1 MNLVCPKSIS
11 IIIVLLAIIVPIS
24 HSEIPLINSIIEDFE
39 PWVNI
44 QLLISSIIDYLESIY
59 FHLPLPVDGPI
70 FRDLANTTTNF
81 LKVIAKVNISP
92 SSQIIDQRPKGLF
105 LANVADKVGHASQIE
120 NQIIV
125 QYLKDL
131 AENAY
136 QTGKKVEKLFS
147 IGAYLINRIDNEIT
161 SIREILTLNIILSR
175 RNAIYLSNRINK
187 HLFQTTEFRDQF
199 KAIYVAID
207 DEEKIW
213 NGTQYGI
220 NSFSDVEKFF
230 ELIKPKG
237 HKIYKWMNIV
247 NSLAVFKCECL
258 VTFKARREI
267 ENALKVAEQVRLE
280 LIHSKEIIRGLNK
293 KKIISQTD
301 LMNLESIEVLA
312 EIVSASWAE
321 KDKSKIIIH

>member
-1 MNLVCPKSIS
+1 MNLVCPKSIY

-24 HSEIPLINSIIEDFE
+24 YSEIPLINSIIEYFE
-39 PWVNI
+39 PWVDFP
-44 QLLISSIIDYLESIY
+44 LA
-59 FHLPLPVDGPI
+59 LPVDGPI

-81 LKVIAKVNISP
+81 LKVIAKVNIPP

-131 AENAY
+131 AENTY

-147 IGAYLINRIDNEIT
+147 IGAYLINRIGNEIT
-161 SIREILTLNIILSR
+161 SIKETLTLNMILSR

-187 HLFQTTEFRDQF
+187 LLFQITEFRDQF
-199 KAIYVAID
+199 KAIHVAID

-220 NSFSDVEKFF
+220 NSFTDVEKYF
-230 ELIKPKG
+230 ELIKPTG
-237 HKIYKWMNIV
+237 HKIYKWVNIV
-247 NSLAVFKCECL
+247 NSLAVFKRGCL
-258 VTFKARREI
+258 ITFEAYREI
-267 ENALKVAEQVRLE
+267 ESTLKVADQVRVE

-293 KKIISQTD
+293 KKIISQAD
-301 LMNLESIEVLA
+301 LMNLESVEVLA
-312 EIVSASWAE
+312 EI
-321 KDKSKIIIH
+321 

>member
-1 MNLVCPKSIS
+1 MFISNFNMNSV
-11 IIIVLLAIIVPIS
+11 
-24 HSEIPLINSIIEDFE
+24 IPLINSIIEYFE
-39 PWVNI
+39 PWGNI
-44 QLLISSIIDYLESIY
+44 QLLISSIVDYLESIY
-59 FHLPLPVDGPI
+59 FPLVLPVDGPI
-70 FRDLANTTTNF
+70 FHTLSYTFVILA
-81 LKVIAKVNISP
+81 

-105 LANVADKVGHASQIE
+105 LANVADKVGHAPQIE

-131 AENAY
+131 AENTY

-147 IGAYLINRIDNEIT
+147 IGAYSINRIGNEIT
-161 SIREILTLNIILSR
+161 SIRETVTFNIILSR

-199 KAIYVAID
+199 KAIHVAID

-220 NSFSDVEKFF
+220 NSFSDVEKYF
-230 ELIKPKG
+230 ELIKPTG
-237 HKIYKWMNIV
+237 HKIYKCMNIV
-247 NSLAVFKCECL
+247 NSLAVFKRECL
-258 VTFKARREI
+258 VTFEARREI

>member
-1 MNLVCPKSIS
+1 MQHIS
-11 IIIVLLAIIVPIS
+11 NIVMYLSVMYTLSYTIIILA
-24 HSEIPLINSIIEDFE
+24 
-39 PWVNI
+39 
-44 QLLISSIIDYLESIY
+44 
-59 FHLPLPVDGPI
+59 
-70 FRDLANTTTNF
+70 
-81 LKVIAKVNISP
+81 

-131 AENAY
+131 AENTY

-147 IGAYLINRIDNEIT
+147 IGAYLINRIGNEIT
-161 SIREILTLNIILSR
+161 SIKETLTLNMILSR

-187 HLFQTTEFRDQF
+187 LLFQITEFRDQF
-199 KAIYVAID
+199 KAIHVAID

-220 NSFSDVEKFF
+220 NSFTDVEKYF
-230 ELIKPKG
+230 ELIKPTG
-237 HKIYKWMNIV
+237 HKIYKWVNIV
-247 NSLAVFKCECL
+247 NSLAVFKRGCL
-258 VTFKARREI
+258 ITFEAYREI
-267 ENALKVAEQVRLE
+267 ESTLKVADQVRVE

-293 KKIISQTD
+293 KKIISQAD
-301 LMNLESIEVLA
+301 LMNLESVEVLA

-321 KDKSKIIIH
+321 KDKSKIIIN

>member
-1 MNLVCPKSIS
+1 MGQ
-11 IIIVLLAIIVPIS
+11 
-24 HSEIPLINSIIEDFE
+24 F
-39 PWVNI
+39 
-44 QLLISSIIDYLESIY
+44 
-59 FHLPLPVDGPI
+59 
-70 FRDLANTTTNF
+70 
-81 LKVIAKVNISP
+81 IAKVNIPP

-105 LANVADKVGHASQIE
+105 LANVADKVGHAPQIE

-131 AENAY
+131 AENTY

-147 IGAYLINRIDNEIT
+147 IGAYSINRI
-161 SIREILTLNIILSR
+161 
-175 RNAIYLSNRINK
+175 AI
-187 HLFQTTEFRDQF
+187 H
-199 KAIYVAID
+199 VAID

-220 NSFSDVEKFF
+220 NFFSDVEKYF
-230 ELIKPKG
+230 ELIKPTG
-237 HKIYKWMNIV
+237 HKVYKWMNIV
-247 NSLAVFKCECL
+247 NSLAVFK
-258 VTFKARREI
+258 R
-267 ENALKVAEQVRLE
+267 NALKVAEQVRLE